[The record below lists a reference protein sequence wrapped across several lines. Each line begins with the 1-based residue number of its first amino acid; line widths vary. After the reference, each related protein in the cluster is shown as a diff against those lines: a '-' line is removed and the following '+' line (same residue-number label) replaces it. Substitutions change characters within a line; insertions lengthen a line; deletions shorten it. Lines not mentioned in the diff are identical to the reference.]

1 MCSLPG
7 TGSGAVTVILLV
19 RHGQTAWNLEERFR
33 GQVDLPLDDVGVRQ
47 AEAVGQRLTG
57 GWQPVAIYASP
68 LQRTL
73 RTADAIALACGLRTT
88 IHPGLL
94 DINYGA
100 LAGLT
105 LKEAAKQHS
114 GLTRAWQQA
123 PHTVHFPDGESL
135 ADTRGRAEAAL
146 SEIVTRHPGH
156 AVVLVTHVVVCRLL
170 LCSLLGLDNSHFWQL
185 QPATASLSV
194 FEISEGRS
202 TLLSVNDTCHLASI
216 GGGV

>member
-1 MCSLPG
+1 MCSLSG
-7 TGSGAVTVILLV
+7 AGSGAVTVILLV

-33 GQVDLPLDDVGVRQ
+33 GQVDLPLDDVGLRQ
-47 AEAVGQRLTG
+47 AEAVGQRLAG
-57 GWQPVAIYASP
+57 AWQPAAIYTSP
-68 LQRTL
+68 LQRTHH
-73 RTADAIALACGLRTT
+73 TADAIARACGLRTA
-88 IHPGLL
+88 IHLGLL

-114 GLTRAWQQA
+114 DLARTWQQA
-123 PHTVHFPDGESL
+123 PHTVHFPGGESL
-135 ADTRGRAEAAL
+135 ADTRGRAEVAL
-146 SEIVTRHPGH
+146 SEIVARHPDQV
-156 AVVLVTHVVVCRLL
+156 VVLVTHVVVCRLL
-170 LCSLLGLDNSHFWQL
+170 LCSLLGLDNSHFWQF

-202 TLLSVNDTCHLASI
+202 TLLSVNDTCHLASV